1 MFAYKTLDLEL
12 KLTYV
17 GSATDETY
25 VKVFE
30 SVLVG
35 PINVGKYRFVFEIP
49 NYPTVNGCFWHRLLN
64 IVFGTDPQDCLGSGG
79 IGTPSPVLVP
89 PFNTYYNAED
99 GANPTLKPP
108 ELKEEHQVVNVFS
121 TNVEDAIHALA
132 DVDQV
137 SPQGTK
143 LKGSMWWKET
153 RT

>member
-35 PINVGKYRFVFEIP
+35 PINVGKYRFVFEGQVDFSSSI
-49 NYPTVNGCFWHRLLN
+49 L
-64 IVFGTDPQDCLGSGG
+64 
-79 IGTPSPVLVP
+79 
-89 PFNTYYNAED
+89 E
-99 GANPTLKPP
+99 PP

-121 TNVEDAIHALA
+121 TNAEDAIHALA
-132 DVDQV
+132 DVDKV

-153 RT
+153 GTEEYNELLGGDYCASKGDYNNQLMRVL